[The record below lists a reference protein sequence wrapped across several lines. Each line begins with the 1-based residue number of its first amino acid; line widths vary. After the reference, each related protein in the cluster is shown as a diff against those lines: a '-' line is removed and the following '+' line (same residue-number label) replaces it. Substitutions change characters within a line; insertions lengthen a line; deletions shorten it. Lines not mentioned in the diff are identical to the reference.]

1 MMNRLCELFSL
12 KYPIIQGGMGNV
24 SHPELAI
31 AISEAGG
38 LGTLGAGTMTPDEIE
53 QKLNQMKEHTSKP
66 YCLNIAISVQ
76 PYLEEVLKLAL
87 EHDVPVI
94 SLSAGNPRPYIKK
107 FQERGKKVICV
118 VASVEQAKKVDEA
131 GADAIVAEGY
141 EAAGINS
148 NFETTTLTLIPQ
160 IVRAVKAPVIAAGG
174 IGDGKGLLAMLSL
187 GALGVQMGTRFIATK
202 EALVHELYK
211 RQIVEASDTN
221 TVIVGRS
228 VGRVR
233 RLLNTSYAQT
243 LLELEEKGMTLE
255 QFNEYTDEAHHI
267 AGAIEGQL
275 SEGHLNG
282 GQVSGLIE
290 DIPSVAELLER
301 MMNEAKEMSQVTQA
315 LLS

>member
-1 MMNRLCELFSL
+1 MNRLCELFSL

>member
-1 MMNRLCELFSL
+1 MNILCERFSL

-38 LGTLGAGTMTPDEIE
+38 LGTLGAGTMTPAEIE
-53 QKLNQMKEHTSKP
+53 QKLNQIKEHTSNP

-76 PYLEEVLKLAL
+76 PYLEDVLKLAL

-118 VASVEQAKKVDEA
+118 VASVEQAKKAEEA

-160 IVRAVKAPVIAAGG
+160 IAKAVKAPVIAAGG

-187 GALGVQMGTRFIATK
+187 GAVGVQMGTRFIATK
-202 EALVHELYK
+202 EALVHDLYK
-211 RQIVEASDTN
+211 REIVDASDTN

-243 LLELEEKGMTLE
+243 LLALEEKGITLE
-255 QFNEYTDEAHHI
+255 EFNAHTDEAHHI

-290 DIPSVAELLER
+290 DIPSVKELFER
-301 MMNEAKEMSQVTQA
+301 MINEAKEMSQTTQA